1 MMHRLFRRSVAR
13 ALALLLVVLLAVPF
27 AATLPPVAP
36 VEAQERRSIVDF
48 FFGRPRARDPVYETY
63 GDGDSFAPAPRRAP
77 AKPRVKRT
85 KAKPAAAPAPAAEP
99 VVVEKR
105 PDAKTVLVVGDFIA
119 GGLASGLAQAFAQT
133 PGIKVEDRSE
143 VSSGLVREDYFDWP
157 DMLPAFAD
165 DVKPALIVISLG
177 ANDRQ
182 QINLAGS
189 REKFRSEAWTSAY
202 TDRVKAFAEQARG
215 RGVPLLWVGMPSFQ
229 SASMSA
235 DMVVLNG
242 IYRAEAEKAGGQFI
256 DIWDGFVDEDGKFI
270 TTGSDVNGQ
279 QVRLRGAD
287 GINLTA
293 AGKRKMAFYVEK
305 DIRRLLGENAGAEGG
320 IPAASGMK
328 DLLVSA
334 PTSDSIL
341 RTPPISLTDPELDGA
356 AGLLNPQAI
365 GKGNGLSLRDR
376 LIEKG
381 DVAAAPAGRVD
392 DFRLAK
398 PSTVISNPVM
408 RN

>member
-1 MMHRLFRRSVAR
+1 M
-13 ALALLLVVLLAVPF
+13 
-27 AATLPPVAP
+27 
-36 VEAQERRSIVDF
+36 DF
-48 FFGRPRARDPVYETY
+48 FFGRPRVREPVYESY
-63 GDGDSFAPAPRRAP
+63 GDGNTFAPAPRRAP
-77 AKPRVKRT
+77 AKPRVKR
-85 KAKPAAAPAPAAEP
+85 AKPKAAATAPVAAEP

-105 PDAKTVLVVGDFIA
+105 PDAKKVLVVGDFIA
-119 GGLASGLAQAFAQT
+119 GGLATGLQQAFAET
-133 PGIKVEDRSE
+133 PGILVEDRSE

-157 DMLPAFAD
+157 DMLAAFAD
-165 DVKPALIVISLG
+165 DVKPALIIISLG

-182 QINLAGS
+182 QMSVNGA
-189 REKFRSEAWTSAY
+189 REKFRSDLWSAEY
-202 TDRVKAFAEQARG
+202 AARVKAFADQARG

-229 SASMSA
+229 STAMSA

-242 IYRAEAEKAGGQFI
+242 IYRTEAEKAGGQFI
-256 DIWDGFVDEDGKFI
+256 DIWDGFVDENGKFV

-287 GINLTA
+287 GITLTA
-293 AGKRKMAFYVEK
+293 AGKRKLAFYVEK
-305 DIRRLLGENAGAEGG
+305 DIRRLLGETAGDGA

-334 PTSDSIL
+334 PTSDSII

-356 AGLLNPQAI
+356 TGLLDPSAI
-365 GKGNGLSLRDR
+365 DKGNGLSLRDK

-381 DVAAAPAGRVD
+381 EVATAPAGRID

-398 PSTVISNPVM
+398 PSSVISNPVM